1 MVLKPIS
8 TDICR
13 DICPN
18 QWRIRVWRR
27 GDELTLRANYRSRF
41 SGGLGLKEKQLSH
54 FIRRLCWNKEKIRYE
69 DSLMWIARRGSSKN
83 WWELSRTD
91 TSMLLKQTYY
101 EVFTQASKQNSLR
114 EGRRKTSTSTDQ
126 SIICSSSMG
135 EINKNES

>member
-41 SGGLGLKEKQLSH
+41 SGDLGLKEKQLSH
-54 FIRRLCWNKEKIRYE
+54 FIRRLCWNKEKIRQE
-69 DSLMWIARRGSSKN
+69 DSLMWIARGGSSKN

-91 TSMLLKQTYY
+91 TMLLKQTYY